1 MRKVDENRAQNYIKK
16 HRGNRR
22 WMAFALCVS
31 IFTGTVT
38 LYLLNKPATAM
49 TEDGAK
55 QVGLVLETADDDFEM
70 GLIEQMNADKAAAQ
84 EDTQV
89 TESSD
94 EIVTLDV
101 SELGS
106 EDAATETSK
115 TWEEII
121 EVIPEDETGADA
133 SISASSEDASDASS
147 YVSSDEES
155 TDASTNASSEE
166 GKIVKKIN
174 AEDVKDVVLTARFID
189 AQGQE
194 IADSYEYLIESED
207 GKADLTKEA
216 KEIEKYFYLNATID
230 SKKVVSLEK
239 KTAKA
244 ELITDDQED
253 LDENAQTDT
262 AAAFSVSTDEEETL
276 EDSLTYTYY
285 VAKTSDGQEI
295 EIEEDTDLVF
305 NYVAGNTKEEFVYQN
320 DEVTVTVK
328 LSKPGILPEG
338 AELSVKT
345 LDKETEGYNYAAY
358 IDALNENANK
368 IAAANGAAEAIEYTD
383 NNTVLFDIAFMYEDI
398 EYEPKDGSV
407 SVSISF
413 NNKQLSDGLGTEN
426 SDEVAL
432 VHLPVAEEIMQEL
445 DATSDATDITS
456 SDISVEIFKEA
467 EVELLD
473 NKDVVSFETESFSV
487 YAAIKYT
494 DDGRSWVGNQ
504 EYRAKEIIK
513 GLGDATYFGVVAD
526 TYNGGNNHSEANI
539 AVREITNIQNFTIG
553 ISTKVFYSLDEYKIT
568 VYKVVDGSPKEATFK
583 FAMYSDPDGKN
594 RIPGTEFSI
603 TTDAN
608 GKGQYTADYG
618 ELLKTGKYPRLYVF
632 ELNENDEAVMEGGLA
647 GKYEVS
653 YGGNS
658 AEAPSDTVGSFADN
672 YVETVG
678 LGSYTA
684 EYVLQKVD
692 GATIYYP
699 TSGNSYVGVTYH
711 QNQVYGRKADG
722 TYGWTN
728 YVYTEYTGKVMPVSA
743 SGMRN
748 TAGEL
753 SKNLVYAANYA
764 DVEVVNIVAT
774 KEYGDLQTD
783 LSTIYFK
790 DAKDP
795 NNYAVNTGFKLDEN
809 KLIVINVDLT
819 GTKNYT
825 LNKFTYNGEGTG
837 DWSQAANHVVIN
849 LVEKDSSG
857 NYVPFKGTVNTDIL
871 SGTLIAPDATI
882 NVYGSYSG
890 TIIANRVN
898 KYCEIHKMDL
908 RSYLDSSATF
918 EITNKGLENHPFE
931 IVAYK
936 YVDNQEPDPNQVF
949 SFTLRYYQA
958 WADHW
963 ATIDS
968 NIQNVGDTI
977 KYTVTNPADSPF
989 YMLYGADQVY
999 YFLLTENDTS
1009 KDYEKDESGIL
1020 VKVKFYP
1027 KKNASDVVEK
1037 EIEEICYYRLSKDEV
1052 SNAIKGNPSGYA
1064 NNAHRMNAQNES
1076 KIGHPSGKEAFYN
1089 ISKNATMLR
1098 IHKMVVN
1105 DFGSGFVR
1113 DATGTALLSNVK
1125 FRITNNETQDYIVF
1139 TGFTGRANSKGVATE
1154 YDGKT
1159 HQETGKKYDVTYN
1172 QSAQWTIEGLKAGT
1186 YTVDEV
1192 ADGLTFTYDPNTNT
1206 STVIDNEHH
1215 LYRVTKYDV
1224 TIDGDANSSS
1234 YGTGGNNLRKVFS
1247 RDLYG
1252 KRDEAPSDVKVGSG
1266 AIQTVQVCNYYS
1278 IPVGPIQVTKNFS
1291 GGKWPEGQS
1300 FTFNIEGY
1308 GYISYNSEGQ
1318 EIDTAVLGAQ
1328 PMPERTEVSVSS
1340 ANAQF
1345 DATTGQYTAIVD
1357 FGSIPFKYEG
1367 WYYYKI
1373 TEQNTGVNGV
1383 KYDSTTYYLK
1393 VHVTKKYTQFNK
1405 TYKYSNMTL
1414 PESYHNPT
1422 GNSEET
1428 VTVVEDFWYL
1438 GADITYATDGS
1449 FTNQVGQCELYL
1461 GIGPDTSLQ
1470 FLNDFGQIWTI
1481 GALKDIAFN
1490 NSLVGNLTVSKQWL
1504 DQDGNENSASHTSLT
1519 LYIWQRVVGTKKWKL
1534 YEGTTIQLSATNN
1547 WTQTVENLPLTDEK
1561 GRQYEYCVK
1570 EPDEYLS
1577 TFHVTYTYQGVA
1589 VDGNAQKK
1597 IKVGSDS
1604 QRDTGYVMNLGN
1616 DNSYGSVT
1624 ITNKAI
1630 STYALPSTGGVGTIP
1645 FATSGILMI
1654 TLAFI
1659 GMLLVN
1665 KRKKTII

>member
-121 EVIPEDETGADA
+121 EVIPEDGSEADA
-133 SISASSEDASDASS
+133 SNSASSEDASDASS
-147 YVSSDEES
+147 SASSDEES

-194 IADSYEYLIESED
+194 IADSYEYLVESED

-216 KEIEKYFYLNATID
+216 KEIENYFYLNATID

-239 KTAKA
+239 KTAIA
-244 ELITDDQED
+244 ELGAD
-253 LDENAQTDT
+253 DENDNLTDS
-262 AAAFSVSTDEEETL
+262 AAAFSASTDEEIQTL
-276 EDSLTYTYY
+276 EEELSYIYY

-295 EIEEDTDLVF
+295 EIDEDADLVF
-305 NYVAGNTKEEFVYQN
+305 NYVTGNTKDEFTYKN

-345 LDKETEGYNYAAY
+345 LDKETEGYNYEAY
-358 IDALNENANK
+358 IAALNENASK

-432 VHLPVAEEIMQEL
+432 VHLPVAEEIMQDL

-456 SDISVEIFKEA
+456 SDIAVEIFKEA
-467 EVELLD
+467 EVELLE

-487 YAAIKYT
+487 YGAIRYT
-494 DDGRSWVGNQ
+494 ADGRSWVGNQ
-504 EYRAKEIIK
+504 KYSAKEIIK

-526 TYNGGNNHSEANI
+526 TYDGGNSHSEANI
-539 AVREITNIQNFTIG
+539 AVREITNIQNFTVG

-568 VYKVVDGSPKEATFK
+568 VYKVVDGSPKEATFN
-583 FAMYSDPDGKN
+583 FAMYSDAEGKN
-594 RIPGTEFSI
+594 KIPGTEFSI

-608 GKGQYTADYG
+608 GEGKYTADYG

-632 ELNENDEAVMEGGLA
+632 ELNEDGEAVMEGGLV

-658 AEAPSDTVGSFADN
+658 AEAPSDTVGFFADN

-678 LGSYTA
+678 LGNYSA

-699 TSGNSYVGVTYH
+699 TSWTSYMGVTYH

-722 TYGWTN
+722 SYGWTN
-728 YVYTEYTGKVMPVSA
+728 YVYTEYTDQTMPVSP
-743 SGMRN
+743 SDMRN

-753 SKNLVYAANYA
+753 SKKLVYAANSA

-774 KEYGDLQTD
+774 KENGNLQTD

-809 KLIVINVDLT
+809 KLLVINVDLT

-837 DWSQAANHVVIN
+837 DWSQAANHVVVN

-857 NYVPFKGTVNTDIL
+857 NYVPFKGTVNSNIM
-871 SGTLIAPDATI
+871 SGTMIAPDAAV

-890 TIIANRVN
+890 TIIAKNVY
-898 KYCEIHKMDL
+898 KQCEIHKMDL
-908 RSYLDSSATF
+908 RSYLDSAATF

-936 YVDNQEPDPNQVF
+936 YVDNQDPDPNEVF
-949 SFTLRYYQA
+949 SFTLRHYMA
-958 WADHW
+958 WC
-963 ATIDS
+963 DS
-968 NIQNVGDTI
+968 WTVVDDNIQNVGNTI
-977 KYTVTNPADSPF
+977 RYTISNPGDRPF
-989 YMLYGADQVY
+989 YMLYDASQVY

-1009 KDYEKDESGIL
+1009 KDYNKDESGIL

-1027 KKNASDVVEK
+1027 KKNAFGVVEK

-1052 SNAIKGNPSGYA
+1052 NDAIKGNPSGYA
-1064 NNAHRMNAQNES
+1064 NDAHRMNTKNES

-1089 ISKNATMLR
+1089 ISTKATMLR
-1098 IHKMVVN
+1098 IHKLVVN

-1113 DATGTALLSNVK
+1113 DDKETALLSNVK
-1125 FRITNNETQDYIVF
+1125 FRITNNETKDYIVF
-1139 TGFTGRANSKGVATE
+1139 TGFTGKAGGKGVATE
-1154 YDGKT
+1154 YGAKT
-1159 HQETGKKYDVTYN
+1159 HRETGKTYVVTYN

-1192 ADGLTFTYDPNTNT
+1192 ADGLTFTYDPYTNT
-1206 STVIDNEHH
+1206 STVIDNKNH

-1224 TIDGDANSSS
+1224 TIDNDSNSTS

-1308 GYISYNSEGQ
+1308 GYIPYNSEGQ
-1318 EIDTAVLGAQ
+1318 EMDTAVLGAQ

-1340 ANAQF
+1340 VNAQLNSE
-1345 DATTGQYTAIVD
+1345 TGQYTAIVD

-1373 TEQNTGVNGV
+1373 TEQNTGLNGV
-1383 KYDSTTYYLK
+1383 KYDLTTYYLK

-1405 TYKYSNMTL
+1405 EYKYSKMTL

-1422 GNSEET
+1422 DNPEEK

-1438 GADITYATDGS
+1438 GADITYATDSS

-1470 FLNDFGQIWTI
+1470 FMNDFGQIWTI

-1504 DQDGNENSASHTSLT
+1504 DQDGKDDSANHTSLT
-1519 LYIWQRVVGTKKWKL
+1519 LYIWQRVVGSKKWKL

-1577 TFHVTYTYQGVA
+1577 TFHVTYTYGGKS

-1597 IKVGSDS
+1597 IKVGKES
-1604 QRDTGYVMNLGN
+1604 QIDTGYVMNLGN

-1630 STYALPSTGGVGTIP
+1630 STYALPSTGGAGTIP

-1659 GMLLVN
+1659 GMLFVN